1 MPGIWN
7 VNNVYNNSNTRK
19 FSSKLTFSVG
29 EKFSGRI
36 VSKGE
41 GKDVT
46 IRLSDG
52 WQFIAEL
59 DGNVNL
65 DDLKLVNFQVE
76 DFKDGKL
83 KLKLVSSEQKGEEVS
98 NEVFKDIIDK
108 EGLSKEDIN
117 ILEKMIKHN
126 IPLTKDNINKIK
138 GLIQFNENINLSSDN
153 IDDFIQNYL
162 QSKGIDINTPKGE
175 FIKQNLVE
183 FFSNFK
189 NMSSDEILL
198 FLENNMEFSTENIK
212 SFNELFKGDL
222 SIEKLLYKLSQEL
235 DNSQSNLKDIQN
247 KEIITNKEYLNKEN
261 INKENINNEF
271 LKNNNKN
278 SLISKIYDSND
289 ISKNK
294 VSVVS
299 LLKSITG
306 DNERI
311 LNDYLK
317 DIINSRAENL
327 TTKEFNRL
335 ISLTSKFE
343 ESDIVNLIKNE
354 LSAKGLSDETI
365 KSNGLESKVI
375 DGKNLL
381 ENTLGKI
388 LNKEVNLTDE
398 EFKRFNDLIKYKLQ
412 TNINEH
418 DVKQEAVKFDKSQI
432 SQLKPDLNNLYSK
445 DIENFSNKDLIKQE
459 MVNKFNEVKNIVK
472 DIINNIDN
480 KAVGYEKVMEMIKG
494 NIGEFKVFN
503 SISEQYYYLNFQ
515 VPVNAEE
522 YPCKLIIKDNRKDG
536 KKIDKTNVK
545 MVVNVK
551 TIHLG
556 DVDGYLTL
564 KDNRID
570 INLKCDNKYV
580 DIISKNKSKL
590 KSGLETLGLITDV
603 SVSLREEPINLVTCG
618 KFFNDLS
625 ISNID
630 IKV

>member
-36 VSKGE
+36 VSKGD

-59 DGNVNL
+59 DGNINL
-65 DDLKLVNFQVE
+65 DDLKLLNFQVE

-83 KLKLVSSEQKGEEVS
+83 KLKLIPNEQKGEEVS
-98 NEVFKDIIDK
+98 NEVFKEVMDK

-126 IPLTKDNINKIK
+126 ISLTKDNINKIK

-175 FIKQNLVE
+175 LIKQNLVE

-198 FLENNMEFSTENIK
+198 FLENNIEFSTENIK
-212 SFNELFKGDL
+212 SFNELFNGDL

-247 KEIITNKEYLNKEN
+247 KEIITDKEYL
-261 INKENINNEF
+261 NKENINNEF

-289 ISKNK
+289 VSKNK

-306 DNERI
+306 DKERI
-311 LNDYLK
+311 LNDYLN

-343 ESDIVNLIKNE
+343 DSDIVNLIKNQ
-354 LSAKGLSDETI
+354 LSTKGLSDETI
-365 KSNGLESKVI
+365 KSNGLDSKVI

-388 LNKEVNLTDE
+388 LNKEVNLTNE

-412 TNINEH
+412 TNINEQ
-418 DVKQEAVKFDKSQI
+418 DVKPEAIKIDKSQN
-432 SQLKPDLNNLYSK
+432 SQLKSDINNLYSK

-494 NIGEFKVFN
+494 NIGEFKIFN

-522 YPCKLIIKDNRKDG
+522 YPCKLIIKDNRKGG

-580 DIISKNKSKL
+580 DIISKNKNKL
-590 KSGLETLGLITDV
+590 KSGLETLGLVTEV

>member
-36 VSKGE
+36 VSKGD

-59 DGNVNL
+59 DGNINL
-65 DDLKLVNFQVE
+65 DDLKLLNFQVE

-83 KLKLVSSEQKGEEVS
+83 KLKLIPNEQKGEEVS
-98 NEVFKDIIDK
+98 NEVFKEVMDK

-126 IPLTKDNINKIK
+126 ISLTKDNINKIK
-138 GLIQFNENINLSSDN
+138 GLIQFNENINLSLDN

-175 FIKQNLVE
+175 LIKQNLME

-198 FLENNMEFSTENIK
+198 FLENNIEFSTENIK
-212 SFNELFKGDL
+212 SFNELFNGDL

-247 KEIITNKEYLNKEN
+247 KEIITDKEYL
-261 INKENINNEF
+261 NKENINNEF

-278 SLISKIYDSND
+278 SLISKIYDSNYV
-289 ISKNK
+289 SKNK

-306 DNERI
+306 DKERI
-311 LNDYLK
+311 LNDYLN

-343 ESDIVNLIKNE
+343 DSDIVNLIKNQ
-354 LSAKGLSDETI
+354 LSTKGLSDETI
-365 KSNGLESKVI
+365 KSNGLDSKVI

-388 LNKEVNLTDE
+388 LNKEVNLTNE

-412 TNINEH
+412 TNINEQ
-418 DVKQEAVKFDKSQI
+418 DVKPEAIKIDKSQN
-432 SQLKPDLNNLYSK
+432 SQLKSDINNLYSK

-494 NIGEFKVFN
+494 NIGEFKIFN

-522 YPCKLIIKDNRKDG
+522 YPCKLIIKDNRKGG

-580 DIISKNKSKL
+580 DIISKNKNKL
-590 KSGLETLGLITDV
+590 KSGLETLGLVTEV

>member
-19 FSSKLTFSVG
+19 FSSKLTFEVG
-29 EKFSGRI
+29 EKFSGRV
-36 VSKGE
+36 VSKGD

-59 DGNVNL
+59 DGNTNL
-65 DDLKLVNFQVE
+65 DDIKLVNFQVE

-83 KLKLVSSEQKGEEVS
+83 KLKLIPNEQKGEEVS
-98 NEVFKDIIDK
+98 NEIFKDVIDK
-108 EGLSKEDIN
+108 EGLSKEDIS

-183 FFSNFK
+183 FFNNFK

-212 SFNELFKGDL
+212 SFNELFNGNL

-235 DNSQSNLKDIQN
+235 DNSQSTLKDIQS
-247 KEIITNKEYLNKEN
+247 KEIITDKEN
-261 INKENINNEF
+261 INKENINSEF

-289 ISKNK
+289 VSKNK

-299 LLKSITG
+299 LLKSIAG

-311 LNDYLK
+311 LNDYLN
-317 DIINSRAENL
+317 DIINSKSENL

-343 ESDIVNLIKNE
+343 DSDIVNLIKNE

-365 KSNGLESKVI
+365 KANGLESKVI

-388 LNKEVNLTDE
+388 LNKEINLTNE
-398 EFKRFNDLIKYKLQ
+398 EFKRFNDLFKYKLQ
-412 TNINEH
+412 TSINET
-418 DVKQEAVKFDKSQI
+418 DIKLEPGIVNKSQA
-432 SQLKPDLNNLYSK
+432 SQLKSDFNNLYSK
-445 DIENFSNKDLIKQE
+445 NIENFSNKDLIKQE
-459 MVNKFNEVKNIVK
+459 MVNKFNEVRDIVK

-480 KAVGYEKVMEMIKG
+480 KAVGYEKVMEMIKS

-556 DVDGYLTL
+556 DVDGYLAL
-564 KDNRID
+564 KGNRID

-590 KSGLETLGLITDV
+590 KLGLETLGLITDV

>member
-36 VSKGE
+36 VSKGD

-59 DGNVNL
+59 DGNINL
-65 DDLKLVNFQVE
+65 DDLKLLNFQVE

-83 KLKLVSSEQKGEEVS
+83 KLKLIPNEQKGEEVS
-98 NEVFKDIIDK
+98 NEVFKEVMDK

-126 IPLTKDNINKIK
+126 ISLTKDNINKIK

-175 FIKQNLVE
+175 LIKQNLME

-198 FLENNMEFSTENIK
+198 FLENNIEFSTENIK
-212 SFNELFKGDL
+212 SFNELFNGDL

-247 KEIITNKEYLNKEN
+247 KEIITDKEYL
-261 INKENINNEF
+261 NKENINNEF

-289 ISKNK
+289 VSKNK

-306 DNERI
+306 DKERI
-311 LNDYLK
+311 LNDYLN

-343 ESDIVNLIKNE
+343 DRDIVNLIKNQ

-388 LNKEVNLTDE
+388 LNKEVNLTNE

-412 TNINEH
+412 TNINEQ
-418 DVKQEAVKFDKSQI
+418 DVKPEAIKIDKSEN
-432 SQLKPDLNNLYSK
+432 SQLKSDINNLYSK

-522 YPCKLIIKDNRKDG
+522 YPCKLIIKDNRKGG

-590 KSGLETLGLITDV
+590 KSGLETLGLVTEV

>member
-36 VSKGE
+36 VSKGD

-59 DGNVNL
+59 DGNINL
-65 DDLKLVNFQVE
+65 DDLKLLNFQVE

-83 KLKLVSSEQKGEEVS
+83 KLKLIPNEQKGEEVS
-98 NEVFKDIIDK
+98 NEVFKEVMDK

-126 IPLTKDNINKIK
+126 ISLTKDNINKIK

-175 FIKQNLVE
+175 LIKQNLVE

-198 FLENNMEFSTENIK
+198 FLENNIEFSTENIK
-212 SFNELFKGDL
+212 SFNELFNGDL

-235 DNSQSNLKDIQN
+235 DNSQSNLKEIQN
-247 KEIITNKEYLNKEN
+247 KEIITDKEYL
-261 INKENINNEF
+261 NKENINNEF

-289 ISKNK
+289 VSKNK

-306 DNERI
+306 DKERI
-311 LNDYLK
+311 LNDYLN

-343 ESDIVNLIKNE
+343 DSDIVNLIKNQ
-354 LSAKGLSDETI
+354 LSTKGLSDETI
-365 KSNGLESKVI
+365 KSNGLDSKVI

-388 LNKEVNLTDE
+388 LNKEVNLTNE

-412 TNINEH
+412 TNINEQ
-418 DVKQEAVKFDKSQI
+418 DVKPEAIKIDKSQN
-432 SQLKPDLNNLYSK
+432 SQLKSDINNLYSK

-494 NIGEFKVFN
+494 NIGEFKIFN

-522 YPCKLIIKDNRKDG
+522 YPCKLIIKDNRKGG

-580 DIISKNKSKL
+580 DIISKNKNKL
-590 KSGLETLGLITDV
+590 KSGLETLGLVTEV

>member
-19 FSSKLTFSVG
+19 FSSKLTFEVG
-29 EKFSGRI
+29 EKFSGRV
-36 VSKGE
+36 VSKGD

-59 DGNVNL
+59 DGNTNL
-65 DDLKLVNFQVE
+65 DDIKLVNFQVE

-83 KLKLVSSEQKGEEVS
+83 KLKLIPNEQKGEEVS
-98 NEVFKDIIDK
+98 NEIFKDVIDK
-108 EGLSKEDIN
+108 EGLSKEDIS

-183 FFSNFK
+183 FFNNFK

-212 SFNELFKGDL
+212 SFNELFNGNL

-235 DNSQSNLKDIQN
+235 DNSQSTLKDIQS
-247 KEIITNKEYLNKEN
+247 KEIITDKEN
-261 INKENINNEF
+261 INKENINSEF

-289 ISKNK
+289 VSKNK

-299 LLKSITG
+299 LLKSIAG

-311 LNDYLK
+311 LNDYLN
-317 DIINSRAENL
+317 DIINSKSENL

-343 ESDIVNLIKNE
+343 DSDIVNLIKNE

-365 KSNGLESKVI
+365 KANGLESKVI

-388 LNKEVNLTDE
+388 LNKEINLTNE
-398 EFKRFNDLIKYKLQ
+398 EFKRFNDLFKYKLQ
-412 TNINEH
+412 TSINET
-418 DVKQEAVKFDKSQI
+418 DIKLEPGVVDKSQA
-432 SQLKPDLNNLYSK
+432 SQLKSDFNNLYSK
-445 DIENFSNKDLIKQE
+445 NIENFSNKDLIKQE
-459 MVNKFNEVKNIVK
+459 MVNKFNEVRDIVK

-480 KAVGYEKVMEMIKG
+480 KAVGYEKVMEMIKS

-556 DVDGYLTL
+556 DVDGYLAL
-564 KDNRID
+564 KGNGID

-590 KSGLETLGLITDV
+590 KLGLETLGLITDV

>member
-36 VSKGE
+36 VSKGD

-59 DGNVNL
+59 DGNINL
-65 DDLKLVNFQVE
+65 DDLKLLNFQVE

-83 KLKLVSSEQKGEEVS
+83 KLKLIPNEQKGEEVS
-98 NEVFKDIIDK
+98 NEVFKEVMDK

-126 IPLTKDNINKIK
+126 ISLTKENINKIK

-175 FIKQNLVE
+175 LIKQNLME

-198 FLENNMEFSTENIK
+198 FLENNIEFSTENIK
-212 SFNELFKGDL
+212 SFNELFNGDL

-247 KEIITNKEYLNKEN
+247 KEIITDKEYL
-261 INKENINNEF
+261 NKENINNEF

-289 ISKNK
+289 VSKNK

-306 DNERI
+306 DKERI
-311 LNDYLK
+311 LNDYLN

-343 ESDIVNLIKNE
+343 DSDIVNLIKNQ
-354 LSAKGLSDETI
+354 LSTKGLSDETI
-365 KSNGLESKVI
+365 KSNGLDSKVI

-388 LNKEVNLTDE
+388 LNKEVNLTNE

-412 TNINEH
+412 TNINEQ
-418 DVKQEAVKFDKSQI
+418 DVKPEAIKIDKSQN
-432 SQLKPDLNNLYSK
+432 SQLKSDINNLYSK

-494 NIGEFKVFN
+494 NIGEFKIFN

-522 YPCKLIIKDNRKDG
+522 YPCKLIIKDNRKGG

-580 DIISKNKSKL
+580 DIISKNKNKL
-590 KSGLETLGLITDV
+590 KSGLETLGLVTEV

>member
-59 DGNVNL
+59 DGNINL
-65 DDLKLVNFQVE
+65 DDLKLLNFQVE

-83 KLKLVSSEQKGEEVS
+83 KLKLIPNEQKGEEVS
-98 NEVFKDIIDK
+98 NEVFKEVMDK

-126 IPLTKDNINKIK
+126 ISLTKDNINKIK

-175 FIKQNLVE
+175 LIKQNLVE

-198 FLENNMEFSTENIK
+198 FLENNIEFSTENIK
-212 SFNELFKGDL
+212 SFNELFNGNL

-247 KEIITNKEYLNKEN
+247 KEIITDKEYLNE
-261 INKENINNEF
+261 ENINNEF
-271 LKNNNKN
+271 SKNNNKN

-289 ISKNK
+289 VSKNK

-306 DNERI
+306 DKERI
-311 LNDYLK
+311 LNDYLN

-343 ESDIVNLIKNE
+343 DSDIVNLIKNQ
-354 LSAKGLSDETI
+354 LSTKGLSDETI
-365 KSNGLESKVI
+365 KSNGLDSKVI

-388 LNKEVNLTDE
+388 LNKEVNLTNE

-412 TNINEH
+412 TNINEQ
-418 DVKQEAVKFDKSQI
+418 DVKPEAIKIDKSQN
-432 SQLKPDLNNLYSK
+432 SQLKSDINNLYSK

-522 YPCKLIIKDNRKDG
+522 YPCKLIIKDNRKGG

-580 DIISKNKSKL
+580 DIISKNKNKL
-590 KSGLETLGLITDV
+590 KSGLETLGLVTEV

>member
-36 VSKGE
+36 VSKGD

-59 DGNVNL
+59 DGNINL
-65 DDLKLVNFQVE
+65 DDLKLLNFQVE

-83 KLKLVSSEQKGEEVS
+83 KLKLIPNEQKGEEVS
-98 NEVFKDIIDK
+98 NEVFKEVMDK

-126 IPLTKDNINKIK
+126 ISLTKDNINKIK

-175 FIKQNLVE
+175 LIKQNLVE

-198 FLENNMEFSTENIK
+198 FLENNIEFSTENIK
-212 SFNELFKGDL
+212 SFNELFNGDL

-235 DNSQSNLKDIQN
+235 DNSQSNLKEIQN
-247 KEIITNKEYLNKEN
+247 KEIITDKEYL
-261 INKENINNEF
+261 NKENINNEF

-289 ISKNK
+289 VSKNK

-306 DNERI
+306 DKERI
-311 LNDYLK
+311 LNDYLN

-343 ESDIVNLIKNE
+343 DSDIVNLIKNQ
-354 LSAKGLSDETI
+354 LSTKGLSDETI
-365 KSNGLESKVI
+365 KSNGLDSKVI

-388 LNKEVNLTDE
+388 LNKEVNLTNE

-412 TNINEH
+412 TNINEQ
-418 DVKQEAVKFDKSQI
+418 DVKPEAIKIDKSQN
-432 SQLKPDLNNLYSK
+432 SQLKSDINNLYSK

-459 MVNKFNEVKNIVK
+459 MVNKFNEVKSIVK

-494 NIGEFKVFN
+494 NIGEFKIFN

-522 YPCKLIIKDNRKDG
+522 YPCKLIIKDNRKGG

-580 DIISKNKSKL
+580 DIISKNKNKL
-590 KSGLETLGLITDV
+590 KSGLETLGLVTEV

>member
-59 DGNVNL
+59 DGNINL
-65 DDLKLVNFQVE
+65 DDLKLLNFQVE

-83 KLKLVSSEQKGEEVS
+83 KLKLIPNEQKGEEVS
-98 NEVFKDIIDK
+98 NEVFKEVIDK

-126 IPLTKDNINKIK
+126 ISLTKDNINKIK

-175 FIKQNLVE
+175 LIKQNLVE

-198 FLENNMEFSTENIK
+198 FLENNIEFSTENIK
-212 SFNELFKGDL
+212 SFNELFNGDL

-247 KEIITNKEYLNKEN
+247 KEIITDKEYL
-261 INKENINNEF
+261 NKENINNEF

-289 ISKNK
+289 VSKNK

-306 DNERI
+306 DKERI
-311 LNDYLK
+311 LNDYLN

-343 ESDIVNLIKNE
+343 DRDIVNLIKNQ

-388 LNKEVNLTDE
+388 LNKEVNLTNE

-412 TNINEH
+412 TNINEQ
-418 DVKQEAVKFDKSQI
+418 DVKPEAIKIDKSQN
-432 SQLKPDLNNLYSK
+432 SQLKSDINNLYSK

-522 YPCKLIIKDNRKDG
+522 YPCKLIIKDNRKGG

-590 KSGLETLGLITDV
+590 KSGLETLGLVTEV

>member
-36 VSKGE
+36 VSKGD

-59 DGNVNL
+59 DGNINL
-65 DDLKLVNFQVE
+65 DDLKLLNFQVE

-83 KLKLVSSEQKGEEVS
+83 KLKLIPNEQKGEEVS
-98 NEVFKDIIDK
+98 NEVFKEVMDK

-126 IPLTKDNINKIK
+126 ISLTKDNINKIK

-175 FIKQNLVE
+175 LIKQNLME

-198 FLENNMEFSTENIK
+198 FLENNIEFSTENIK
-212 SFNELFKGDL
+212 SFNELFNGDL

-247 KEIITNKEYLNKEN
+247 KEIITDKEYL
-261 INKENINNEF
+261 NKENINNEF

-289 ISKNK
+289 VSKNK

-306 DNERI
+306 DKERI
-311 LNDYLK
+311 LNDYLN

-343 ESDIVNLIKNE
+343 DSDIVNLIKNQ
-354 LSAKGLSDETI
+354 LSTKGLSDETI
-365 KSNGLESKVI
+365 KSNGLDSKVI

-388 LNKEVNLTDE
+388 LNKEVNLTNE

-412 TNINEH
+412 TNINEQ
-418 DVKQEAVKFDKSQI
+418 DVKPEAIKIDKSQN
-432 SQLKPDLNNLYSK
+432 SQLKSDINNLYSK

-522 YPCKLIIKDNRKDG
+522 YPCKLIIKDNRKGG

-580 DIISKNKSKL
+580 DIISKNKNKL
-590 KSGLETLGLITDV
+590 KSGLETLGLVTEV

>member
-59 DGNVNL
+59 DGNINL
-65 DDLKLVNFQVE
+65 DDLKLLNFQVE

-83 KLKLVSSEQKGEEVS
+83 KLKLIPNEQKGEEVS
-98 NEVFKDIIDK
+98 NEVFKEVIDK

-126 IPLTKDNINKIK
+126 ISLTKDNINKIK

-175 FIKQNLVE
+175 LIKQNLVE

-198 FLENNMEFSTENIK
+198 FLENNIEFSTENIK
-212 SFNELFKGDL
+212 SFNELFNGDL

-247 KEIITNKEYLNKEN
+247 KEIITDKEYL
-261 INKENINNEF
+261 NKENINNEF

-289 ISKNK
+289 VSKNK

-299 LLKSITG
+299 LLKSIAG
-306 DNERI
+306 DKERI
-311 LNDYLK
+311 LNDYLN

-343 ESDIVNLIKNE
+343 DSDIVNLIKNQ
-354 LSAKGLSDETI
+354 LSTKGLSDETI
-365 KSNGLESKVI
+365 KSNGLDSKVI

-388 LNKEVNLTDE
+388 LNKEVNLTNE

-412 TNINEH
+412 TNINEQ
-418 DVKQEAVKFDKSQI
+418 DVKPEAIKIDKSQN
-432 SQLKPDLNNLYSK
+432 SQLKSDINNLYSK

-522 YPCKLIIKDNRKDG
+522 YPCKLIIKDNRKGG

-580 DIISKNKSKL
+580 DIISKNKNKL
-590 KSGLETLGLITDV
+590 KSGLETLGLVTEV

>member
-36 VSKGE
+36 VSKGD

-59 DGNVNL
+59 DGNINL
-65 DDLKLVNFQVE
+65 DDLKLLNFQVE

-83 KLKLVSSEQKGEEVS
+83 KLKLIPNEQKGEEVS
-98 NEVFKDIIDK
+98 NEVFKEVMDK

-126 IPLTKDNINKIK
+126 ISLTKDNINKIK

-175 FIKQNLVE
+175 LIKQNLVE

-198 FLENNMEFSTENIK
+198 FLENNIEFSTENIK
-212 SFNELFKGDL
+212 SFNELFNGDL

-247 KEIITNKEYLNKEN
+247 KEIITDKEYL
-261 INKENINNEF
+261 NKENINNEF

-289 ISKNK
+289 VSKNK

-306 DNERI
+306 DKERI
-311 LNDYLK
+311 LNDYLN

-343 ESDIVNLIKNE
+343 DSDIVNLIKNQ
-354 LSAKGLSDETI
+354 LSTKGLSDETI
-365 KSNGLESKVI
+365 KSNGLDSKVI

-388 LNKEVNLTDE
+388 LNKEVNLTNE

-412 TNINEH
+412 TNINEQ
-418 DVKQEAVKFDKSQI
+418 DVKPEAIKIDKSQN
-432 SQLKPDLNNLYSK
+432 SQLKSDINNLYSK

-522 YPCKLIIKDNRKDG
+522 YPCKLIIKDNRKGG

-580 DIISKNKSKL
+580 DIISKNKNKL
-590 KSGLETLGLITDV
+590 KSGLETLGLVTEV

>member
-36 VSKGE
+36 VSKGD

-59 DGNVNL
+59 DGNINL
-65 DDLKLVNFQVE
+65 DDLKLLNFQVE

-83 KLKLVSSEQKGEEVS
+83 KLKLIPNEQKGEEVS
-98 NEVFKDIIDK
+98 NEVFKEVMDK

-126 IPLTKDNINKIK
+126 ISLTKDNINKIK

-175 FIKQNLVE
+175 LIKQNLME

-198 FLENNMEFSTENIK
+198 FLENNIEFSTENIK
-212 SFNELFKGDL
+212 SFNELFNGDL

-247 KEIITNKEYLNKEN
+247 KEIITDKEYL
-261 INKENINNEF
+261 NKENINNEF

-289 ISKNK
+289 VSKNK

-306 DNERI
+306 DKERI
-311 LNDYLK
+311 LNDYLN

-343 ESDIVNLIKNE
+343 DSDIVNLIKNQ
-354 LSAKGLSDETI
+354 LSTKGLSDETI
-365 KSNGLESKVI
+365 KSNGLDSKVI

-388 LNKEVNLTDE
+388 LNKEVNLTNE

-412 TNINEH
+412 TNINEQ
-418 DVKQEAVKFDKSQI
+418 DVKPEAIKIDKSQN
-432 SQLKPDLNNLYSK
+432 SQLKSDINNLYSK

-480 KAVGYEKVMEMIKG
+480 KAIGYEKVMEMIKG
-494 NIGEFKVFN
+494 NIGEFKIFN

-522 YPCKLIIKDNRKDG
+522 YPCKLIIKDNRKGG

-580 DIISKNKSKL
+580 DIISKNKNKL
-590 KSGLETLGLITDV
+590 KSGLETLGIVTEV

>member
-36 VSKGE
+36 VSKGD

-59 DGNVNL
+59 DGNINL
-65 DDLKLVNFQVE
+65 DDLKLLNFQVE

-83 KLKLVSSEQKGEEVS
+83 KLKLIPNEQKGEEVS
-98 NEVFKDIIDK
+98 NEVFKEVMDK

-126 IPLTKDNINKIK
+126 ISLTKDNINKIK

-175 FIKQNLVE
+175 LIKQNLME

-198 FLENNMEFSTENIK
+198 FLENNIEFSTENIK
-212 SFNELFKGDL
+212 SFNELFNGDL

-247 KEIITNKEYLNKEN
+247 KEIITDKEYL
-261 INKENINNEF
+261 NKENINNEF

-278 SLISKIYDSND
+278 SLISKIYDSNYV
-289 ISKNK
+289 SKNK

-306 DNERI
+306 DKERI
-311 LNDYLK
+311 LNDYLN

-343 ESDIVNLIKNE
+343 DSDIVNLIKNQ
-354 LSAKGLSDETI
+354 LSTKGLSDETI
-365 KSNGLESKVI
+365 KSNGLDSKVI

-388 LNKEVNLTDE
+388 LNKEVNLTNE

-412 TNINEH
+412 TNINEQ
-418 DVKQEAVKFDKSQI
+418 DVKPEAIKIDKSQN
-432 SQLKPDLNNLYSK
+432 SQLKSDINNLYSK

-494 NIGEFKVFN
+494 NIGEFKIFN

-522 YPCKLIIKDNRKDG
+522 YPCKLIIKDNRKGG

-580 DIISKNKSKL
+580 DIISKNKNKL
-590 KSGLETLGLITDV
+590 KSGLETLGLVTEV

>member
-7 VNNVYNNSNTRK
+7 VNNAYNNSNTRK

-59 DGNVNL
+59 DGNINL

-83 KLKLVSSEQKGEEVS
+83 KLKLVPNEQKGEEVS
-98 NEVFKDIIDK
+98 NEVFKDVIDK

-153 IDDFIQNYL
+153 IDDFIQNFL
-162 QSKGIDINTPKGE
+162 ESRGVDINTPKGE

-198 FLENNMEFSTENIK
+198 FLENNIEFSTENIK
-212 SFNELFKGDL
+212 CFNELFNGNL

-247 KEIITNKEYLNKEN
+247 KEIINDKEYL
-261 INKENINNEF
+261 NKENINNEF
-271 LKNNNKN
+271 LKNSNKS

-289 ISKNK
+289 VSKNK

-311 LNDYLK
+311 FNDYLN
-317 DIINSRAENL
+317 DVINSRAENL

-343 ESDIVNLIKNE
+343 DNDIVNIIKNE
-354 LSAKGLSDETI
+354 LSAKGLSDESI
-365 KSNGLESKVI
+365 KSNGLESKFI

-388 LNKEVNLTDE
+388 LNKEINLTDE

-412 TNINEH
+412 TNINET
-418 DVKQEAVKFDKSQI
+418 DVKSEPFMLDKSQT
-432 SQLKPDLNNLYSK
+432 SQLKPDFNNLYSK

-459 MVNKFNEVKNIVK
+459 MVNKFNEVRDIVK

-480 KAVGYEKVMEMIKG
+480 KVAGYEKVMEMIKG
-494 NIGEFKVFN
+494 NIGEFKIFN

-515 VPVNAEE
+515 VPVNSEE

-580 DIISKNKSKL
+580 DVLSKNKSKL
-590 KSGLETLGLITDV
+590 KSGLETLGLLTEV

>member
-36 VSKGE
+36 VSKGD

-59 DGNVNL
+59 DGNINL
-65 DDLKLVNFQVE
+65 DDLKLLNFQVE

-83 KLKLVSSEQKGEEVS
+83 KLKLIPNEQKGEEVS
-98 NEVFKDIIDK
+98 NEVFKEVMDK

-126 IPLTKDNINKIK
+126 ISLTKDNINKIK

-175 FIKQNLVE
+175 LIKQNLME

-198 FLENNMEFSTENIK
+198 FLENNIEFSTENIK
-212 SFNELFKGDL
+212 SFNELFNGDL

-247 KEIITNKEYLNKEN
+247 KEIITDKEYL
-261 INKENINNEF
+261 NKENINNEF

-289 ISKNK
+289 VSKNK

-306 DNERI
+306 DKERI
-311 LNDYLK
+311 LNDYLN

-343 ESDIVNLIKNE
+343 DSDIVNLIKNQ
-354 LSAKGLSDETI
+354 LSTKGLSDETI
-365 KSNGLESKVI
+365 KSNGLDSKVI

-388 LNKEVNLTDE
+388 LNKEVNLTNE

-412 TNINEH
+412 TNINEQ
-418 DVKQEAVKFDKSQI
+418 DVKPEAIKIDKSQN
-432 SQLKPDLNNLYSK
+432 SQLKSDINNLYSK

-494 NIGEFKVFN
+494 NIGEFKIFN

-522 YPCKLIIKDNRKDG
+522 YPCKLIIKDNRKGG

-580 DIISKNKSKL
+580 DIISKNKNKL
-590 KSGLETLGLITDV
+590 KSGLETLGLVTEV

>member
-36 VSKGE
+36 VSKGD

-59 DGNVNL
+59 DGNINL
-65 DDLKLVNFQVE
+65 DDLKLLNFQVE

-83 KLKLVSSEQKGEEVS
+83 KLKLIPNEQKGEEVS
-98 NEVFKDIIDK
+98 NEVFKEVMDK

-126 IPLTKDNINKIK
+126 ISLTKDNINKIK

-175 FIKQNLVE
+175 LIKQNLME

-198 FLENNMEFSTENIK
+198 FLENNIEFSTENIK
-212 SFNELFKGDL
+212 SFNELFNGDL

-247 KEIITNKEYLNKEN
+247 KEIITDKEYL
-261 INKENINNEF
+261 NKENINNEF

-289 ISKNK
+289 VSKNK

-306 DNERI
+306 DKERI
-311 LNDYLK
+311 LNDYLN

-343 ESDIVNLIKNE
+343 DSDIVNLIKNQ
-354 LSAKGLSDETI
+354 LSTKGLSDETI
-365 KSNGLESKVI
+365 KSNGLDSKVI

-388 LNKEVNLTDE
+388 LNKEVNLTNE

-412 TNINEH
+412 TNINEQ
-418 DVKQEAVKFDKSQI
+418 DVKPEAIKIDKSQN
-432 SQLKPDLNNLYSK
+432 SQLKSDINNLYSK

-494 NIGEFKVFN
+494 NIGEFKIFN

-522 YPCKLIIKDNRKDG
+522 YPCKLIIKDNRKGG
-536 KKIDKTNVK
+536 KK
-545 MVVNVK
+545 
-551 TIHLG
+551 
-556 DVDGYLTL
+556 
-564 KDNRID
+564 
-570 INLKCDNKYV
+570 
-580 DIISKNKSKL
+580 
-590 KSGLETLGLITDV
+590 
-603 SVSLREEPINLVTCG
+603 
-618 KFFNDLS
+618 
-625 ISNID
+625 
-630 IKV
+630 

>member
-59 DGNVNL
+59 DGNINL
-65 DDLKLVNFQVE
+65 DDLKLLNFQVE

-83 KLKLVSSEQKGEEVS
+83 KLKLIPNEQKGEEIS
-98 NEVFKDIIDK
+98 NEVFKKVMDK

-126 IPLTKDNINKIK
+126 ISLTKDNINKIK

-175 FIKQNLVE
+175 LIKQNLVE

-198 FLENNMEFSTENIK
+198 FLENNIEFSTENIK
-212 SFNELFKGDL
+212 SFNALFNGDL

-247 KEIITNKEYLNKEN
+247 KEIITDKEYL
-261 INKENINNEF
+261 NKENINNEF

-289 ISKNK
+289 VSKNK

-306 DNERI
+306 DKERI
-311 LNDYLK
+311 LNDYLN

-343 ESDIVNLIKNE
+343 DSDIVNLIKNQ
-354 LSAKGLSDETI
+354 LSTKGLSDETI
-365 KSNGLESKVI
+365 KSNGLDSKVI

-388 LNKEVNLTDE
+388 LNKEVNLTNE

-412 TNINEH
+412 TNINEQ
-418 DVKQEAVKFDKSQI
+418 DVKPEAIKIDKSQN
-432 SQLKPDLNNLYSK
+432 SQLKSDINNLYSK

-522 YPCKLIIKDNRKDG
+522 YPCKLIIKDNRKGG

-580 DIISKNKSKL
+580 DIISKNKNKL
-590 KSGLETLGLITDV
+590 KSGLETLGLVTEV